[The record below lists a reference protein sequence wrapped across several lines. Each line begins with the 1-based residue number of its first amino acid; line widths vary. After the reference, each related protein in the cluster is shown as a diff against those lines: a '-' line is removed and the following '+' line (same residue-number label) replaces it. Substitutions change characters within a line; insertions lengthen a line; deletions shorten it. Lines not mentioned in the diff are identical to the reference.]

1 MSKDGAQKIL
11 SMIDVCG
18 GKEGKTN
25 FVAIIKRSLPVHIKS
40 VDNFVAMFENVVN
53 SKLADPYITDKSS
66 ILPCVFQAV
75 KFGLYPDPAMG
86 QIYFVPY
93 KNTGTGKT
101 VLTYQLGY
109 RGMIQLMLN
118 TGKVINIQSHIVYEK
133 DFFEFWIDENGNH
146 FKFKPVNNHKGDTE
160 MLVCS
165 FATMDNGKC
174 FINKME
180 SERIDEI
187 KKIVLQRTP
196 KSPWANSLYE
206 PEMRKKTVIRNHAK
220 TLPCSLELQTAI
232 DHEEQVERGDFQ
244 AIKEEIIDNVMS
256 NVDTVDAEEQGDI
269 LDNAQKEFAKQL

>member
-66 ILPCVFQAV
+66 VLPCVFQAV

-93 KNTGTGKT
+93 NGK
-101 VLTYQLGY
+101 LTYQLGY
-109 RGMIQLMLN
+109 RGMIQLMYNSGDVL
-118 TGKVINIQSHIVYEK
+118 NIQAHRVFTNDK
-133 DFFEFWIDENGNH
+133 FDFSIDENGHH
-146 FKFKPVNNHKGDTE
+146 FKFNPVFDHAEHTE
-160 MLVCS
+160 YIVCS
-165 FATMDNGKC
+165 FATMKNGKC
-174 FINKME
+174 FVNFME
-180 SERIDEI
+180 SARVDEI

-196 KSPWANSLYE
+196 KSPWSNPLYE